1 MVVIAEQN
9 VNVINLDNIKAKIK
23 LKEHGKKKKKCK
35 EGAGK
40 RGKGLI
46 FSSQSKIKS
55 ID

>member
-23 LKEHGKKKKKCK
+23 LKERGKKKKCK
-35 EGAGK
+35 EAGE
-40 RGKGLI
+40 RVKGLTL
-46 FSSQSKIKS
+46 SSQSKIKS